1 MNMEPIN
8 KVIERILGEG
18 KLGNSAQVAE
28 LWGQWTEIVGESIA
42 EHCVPEK
49 ITEGKLYI
57 RVDSAVWCQQL
68 DMLKEELK
76 EKINRKQDRP
86 NIQKIVLRSG
96 MIGEQGVPG
105 SF

>member
-1 MNMEPIN
+1 VEPIN
-8 KVIERILGEG
+8 KVIERILAEG

-28 LWGQWTEIVGESIA
+28 LWGQWGEIVGESIA

-57 RVDSAVWCQQL
+57 RVDSAGWCQQL

-76 EKINRKQDRP
+76 EKINRKQGRP

-96 MIGEQGVPG
+96 TIGEQGV
-105 SF
+105 SRSL